1 MKKLKPVFL
10 ALVGPNAAGKTSL
23 AKNLANH
30 LGWPYLKSPPKQF
43 WRERNNLEKQG
54 TPEDRYKFYLKVNK
68 HLSNIIQH
76 KLNKGLSV
84 ILDRYYLDT
93 LVTHLCEGVKTKNND
108 FAKLLEPTLTILVCC
123 SVKKQLKRLT
133 KRSKMK
139 KLSAA
144 EKRHSVWQIHLINKT
159 YQKMSGLADR
169 VLKINTDQKTKEQNL
184 VITLDALKKLELIP

>member
-1 MKKLKPVFL
+1 MKKTKAVFL

-30 LGWPYLKSPPKQF
+30 LGWLYLKSPPKQF
-43 WRERNNLEKQG
+43 WRERNSLEKHG

-76 KLNKGLSV
+76 KLSQGLSI

-93 LVTHLCEGVKTKNND
+93 LVSHSCQGVKIKDND
-108 FAKLLEPTLTILVCC
+108 FAKLLEPTLTILICC
-123 SVKKQLKRLT
+123 SVKKQLKRLA

-144 EKRHSVWQIHLINKT
+144 EKRHSVLQINLINKT
-159 YQKMSGLADR
+159 YQKMSLLAAR
-169 VLKINTDQKTKEQNL
+169 ILKINTDQKSKEQNL
-184 VITLDALKKLELIP
+184 QITLEVLKKLELIP